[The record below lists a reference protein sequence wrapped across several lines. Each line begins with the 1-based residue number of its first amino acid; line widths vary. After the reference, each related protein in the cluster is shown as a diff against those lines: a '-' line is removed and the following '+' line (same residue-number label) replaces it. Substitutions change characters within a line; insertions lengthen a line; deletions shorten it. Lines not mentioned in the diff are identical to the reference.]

1 MFNKTIKNI
10 MSNYIPHE
18 TFICDDRDPPWMN
31 KDIKQLNLGENHACK
46 SYFGNDRTLKLFN
59 QLWFL
64 QAKLNSLIEEF
75 KNRYY
80 ILLSY
85 RLVDP
90 ITSQKS
96 YWSILKTFPN
106 NTKIPYISLL
116 LHQDKFVTEFKVK
129 ANILNNVLY

>member
-10 MSNYIPHE
+10 MFNYIPHE

-31 KDIKQLNLGENHACK
+31 KDIKQLNLGKNHANT

-64 QAKLNSLIEEF
+64 QAKLNSLTEEF

-106 NTKIPYISLL
+106 KTKIPCISLL
-116 LHQDKFVTEFKVK
+116 RH
-129 ANILNNVLY
+129 

>member
-18 TFICDDRDPPWMN
+18 TFICDDRDPSWIN
-31 KDIKQLNLGENHACK
+31 KDIKQLNLGKNHAYK
-46 SYFGNDRTLKLFN
+46 SYFGNDRSLKLFN

-64 QAKLNSLIEEF
+64 QAKLNPLIEES

-80 ILLSY
+80 TPLSY

-96 YWSILKTFPN
+96 YWSILKTFRIIQ
-106 NTKIPYISLL
+106 KFLAFRYYYIRTNLL
-116 LHQDKFVTEFKVK
+116 LNSKKKPTFW
-129 ANILNNVLY
+129 II